1 MVPTTWRGTS
11 GSGSPTGTTRVITSA
26 VPSGIR
32 GGPSPVGR
40 APREPLA
47 AHHVVPAVP
56 PKVQYS
62 FVLGS
67 MHAPGIPRCKFP
79 DPCGYAHSAA
89 IQRFHLPSQ
98 LEDFLDR
105 FTQIGVLAE
114 DDGEI
119 VLVLPGEPDKIEA
132 EPKVDALFSRHPDH
146 GASPSSIDELLI
158 RILEI
163 PGRDAHS
170 GAPHHLQLIRPEV
183 VERGID
189 VGAMHPRIEVDLE
202 QDSIR
207 DKRSHGPGELERI
220 VVRLGVSKLPPGRM
234 VQILPVDECADANR
248 IGDRRDGG
256 ARK

>member
-1 MVPTTWRGTS
+1 MAGNVWEWIADWYDASYYQRGPERNPRGPESGRTRATRTS
-11 GSGSPTGTTRVITSA
+11 GRASRRSSRSSQGPVLLRARIDARTRN
-26 VPSGIR
+26 PSLQVSR
-32 GGPSPVGR
+32 
-40 APREPLA
+40 PLR
-47 AHHVVPAVP
+47 
-56 PKVQYS
+56 
-62 FVLGS
+62 
-67 MHAPGIPRCKFP
+67 I
-79 DPCGYAHSAA
+79 HSAA